1 MIENNQLANTIVHMM
16 LVYTYENNRCRFA
29 VQQLM
34 IIMAVFE
41 AGKQPGEIIMTA
53 TEVLEVLKHWHLSIL
68 GGDMCG

>member
-41 AGKQPGEIIMTA
+41 AGKQPGEIMTA
-53 TEVLEVLKHWHLSIL
+53 TEVLEVLKRWHLSIL

>member
-1 MIENNQLANTIVHMM
+1 MIENNQLAITIVHMT
-16 LVYTYENNRCRFA
+16 LTYTYENNRCWFA

-41 AGKQPGEIIMTA
+41 AGKQPGENIMTA